1 MTQEVRGWSMAQVA
15 QVTSARHIGQ
25 DLAIEGIAT
34 DTRLAIS
41 PGALFVALSGQNFD
55 AHTFL
60 EDAYA
65 NGATMVMVHD
75 EQRAR
80 EVGFEHILVVSQT
93 TDALQQWARAH
104 RARFDVPVV
113 GITGSNGKTIVKE
126 MLASIL
132 ARQHTVYRSPG
143 SFNSQVG
150 VALTLLGIAP
160 EHDVV
165 LVEAGISQSG
175 EMDSL
180 AKMIHPTVGVLTNI
194 GLAHAAGLNS
204 LETTLNEKRQLFSSC
219 QRVILPASDAVVA
232 HQSMTWGEE
241 AIWYAA
247 DEETI
252 ANISMRNFNRRD
264 GAWAWEVLSPQG
276 AFEVN
281 VHSAARHDV
290 DNAMAALT
298 CALHLGATI
307 DAIEAG
313 LLAWDV
319 SPMRVE
325 IHTTPQRITLIN
337 DAYSADPVS
346 MRHALQTLKDHA
358 GLRQRK
364 VVIVGDMLD
373 LGQLSEQA
381 HKQLGQEIASMEMD
395 QLFGVGPWSKY
406 VVEEARTHGMVNVK
420 WFESLMAL
428 QHALNGE
435 LAPDDVVLFKGS
447 RAMGL
452 ERVAASLLESVGPTR
467 LVVSL
472 SAVAK
477 NYHALKRHVGAQTKI
492 MAVVKSYGYGNDATR
507 ISKALVREGVE
518 MLAVAYADEA
528 IPLRQAGLQLPI
540 LVLNTLA
547 SEVDKLVRYNL
558 TGLVYTRQVAQSLAN
573 AATQAGVVVP
583 VHMKINTGMNRAG
596 LKPNEALE
604 FGLWLQRQQVLKLT
618 GVMTHFT
625 SADEAHQD
633 THSLAQMRQFD
644 DVLATLKTNGLDLG
658 VVHAANTSAAWRF
671 EQSRYDMVRFGLG
684 LYGLHPSDA
693 VGIVAKETSL
703 ALRFVTQIIHVH
715 DIEAGESVGYGQSW
729 TAQVP
734 TRLATIAAGYNDGFP
749 RYMSNGGHVLI
760 HGQRC
765 EVVGRVCMDV
775 SVVDVT
781 HLKDVAVGNE
791 VVLFGHQKDAFLSV
805 NEMACRG
812 NTISYEILC
821 NISPRV
827 RRIFVH
833 AS

>member
-15 QVTSARHIGQ
+15 QVTGARHIGQ

-41 PGALFVALSGQNFD
+41 PGALFVALSGPNFD
-55 AHTFL
+55 AHAFL
-60 EDAYA
+60 EEAH
-65 NGATMVMVHD
+65 NKGASMVMVHD
-75 EQRAR
+75 EHRAR
-80 EVGFEHILVVSQT
+80 AAGFEHILVVDQT
-93 TDALQQWARAH
+93 TTALQQWASAH

-132 ARQHTVYRSPG
+132 ARQQTVHRSPG
-143 SFNSQVG
+143 SFNSQIG

-165 LVEAGISQSG
+165 LVEAGISQPG
-175 EMDSL
+175 EMESL
-180 AKMIHPTVGVLTNI
+180 ARMIQPSVGVLTNI
-194 GLAHAAGLNS
+194 GMAHAAGLKN
-204 LETTLNEKRQLFSSC
+204 LENTLIEKRQLFSSC
-219 QRVILPASDAVVA
+219 EHIILPASDAVVT
-232 HQSMTWGEE
+232 HQSSTWGEE

-247 DEETI
+247 DEGTV
-252 ANISMRNFNRRD
+252 ADVSMRQLNRHN
-264 GAWAWEVLSPQG
+264 GVWSWEVLGPQG
-276 AFEVN
+276 TFEVR

-298 CALHLGATI
+298 CALNLGATT
-307 DAIEAG
+307 DAIAAG

-325 IHTTPQRITLIN
+325 IHTTPQRVTLIN

-358 GLRQRK
+358 GLSQRK

-381 HKQLGQEIASMEMD
+381 HRQLGQEIAMMGMD
-395 QLFGVGPWSKY
+395 SLFGVGPWSRY
-406 VVEEARTHGMVNVK
+406 VVEEARAHGMANVR
-420 WFESLMAL
+420 WFESLTAL
-428 QHALNGE
+428 QRTLDGE

-467 LVVSL
+467 LMVDL

-540 LVLNTLA
+540 LVMNTLA
-547 SEVDKLVRYNL
+547 GEVDKLVRYNL
-558 TGLVYTRQVAQSLAN
+558 TGLVYTRQVAQSLAD
-573 AATQAGVVVP
+573 AATQSGVVVP

-596 LKPNEALE
+596 LKPNDALE
-604 FGLWLQRQQVLKLT
+604 FGLWLQHQRVLKLT

-625 SADEAHQD
+625 SADEVHQD
-633 THSLAQMRQFD
+633 VHSQTQMSQFD
-644 DVLATLKTNGLDLG
+644 AVLATLKANGVDVG

-671 EQSRYDMVRFGLG
+671 ERSRYDMVRFGLG

-693 VGIVAKETSL
+693 VGIVAQETRL
-703 ALRFVTQIIHVH
+703 ALKFVTQIIHVH
-715 DIEAGESVGYGQSW
+715 EIEAGESVGYGQSW
-729 TAQVP
+729 TAQAP

-781 HLKDVAVGNE
+781 HLNDVAVGNE
-791 VVLFGHQKDAFLSV
+791 VVLFGHQRDAFLSV